1 MKQKGRKST
10 ASLSVIAAVG
20 LTRPDAPDDLNDA
33 EKALWR
39 RITATKSA
47 DYFDEGTLS
56 LLAEYC
62 RNKSTLDL
70 LASSISD
77 YDPTWLLTDDGVA
90 RYKSLVDLRDKV
102 QGRTVT
108 LARSMR
114 LTNQSRYHPSVAA
127 SKASNKS
134 NDRLWAKD

>member
-10 ASLSVIAAVG
+10 ASLSVIAPAG
-20 LTRPDAPDDLNDA
+20 QTRPDAPDDLNDA
-33 EKALWR
+33 ENALWR
-39 RITATKSA
+39 RITATKSV
-47 DYFDEGTLS
+47 DYFDEGTLP

-62 RNKSTLDL
+62 RLKSTADL

-90 RYKSLVDLRDKV
+90 RFKSLVDLRDKA
-102 QGRTVT
+102 QGRMIA

-114 LTNQSRYHPSVAA
+114 LTNQSRYQPSVAA
-127 SKASNKS
+127 SKASSKS